1 MKKLILLLLG
11 VTLFAAC
18 TPSNT
23 EQVTQ
28 KHASE
33 VVAEINVVNNGNVS
47 FANFFTNKTMR
58 LDYFHTGNSETE
70 HFAADKI
77 LSDGEWYGSKK
88 TLIDELELGYFFLEV
103 IDQESK
109 TLLYSRGF
117 SSIFGE
123 WQTTPEATNEWGT
136 FHETVRFPW
145 PLKPVTVRIK
155 KRDGE
160 NKFQPVWTYNIDPAS
175 RLVNPTD
182 IKHTEEVVAIHKSG
196 DPSEKLDLVLLGD
209 GYTAEQMDKF
219 IEDAKR
225 VTGYLLNAEPYKSRK
240 DDINVWAVKT
250 PSQESGISRPHP
262 EIHKR
267 TALSAHYSSFDSERY
282 VLAYDNKTI
291 RNVAS
296 AAPYEFTSIL
306 INEQTYGGGGIY
318 KLYTTNA
325 VDNKFAEYLMIHEMG
340 HHLADLADEYYSSA
354 ISYEAPSID
363 IEPYETNVTA
373 LLDKDN
379 LKWKHLVEEGTPIPT
394 PWNKKE
400 FDEYGYAVQ
409 KERGEL
415 RAARVEESVMEEFFM
430 KAHHKQ
436 DEFFAVEEHKDK
448 IGAFEGA
455 KYNQYGL
462 YRSQLDCIMYTRH
475 TVHCKV
481 CQNSISTVIDQYS
494 K

>member
-1 MKKLILLLLG
+1 MKKYLSLLLG
-11 VTLFAAC
+11 LAVLFGC
-18 TPSNT
+18 TPNQT
-23 EQVTQ
+23 DQTAK

-33 VVAEINVVNNGNVS
+33 AISEINVVNNGNVS
-47 FANFFTNKTMR
+47 FDDYFVNKTMR

-70 HFAADKI
+70 HFATDKI
-77 LSDGEWYGSKK
+77 LSDGKWYGSKK
-88 TLIDELELGYFFLEV
+88 VLIDALELGYFFLEV
-103 IDQESK
+103 IDQETK
-109 TLLYSRGF
+109 TLLYSRGY
-117 SSIFGE
+117 SSVFGE
-123 WQTTPEATNEWGT
+123 WQTTPEAENEWGT

-145 PLKPVTVRIK
+145 PINPVTIRLK
-155 KRDGE
+155 KRDSQ
-160 NKFQPVWTYNIDPAS
+160 NKFQAVWTYDIDPAS

-182 IKHTEEVVAIHKSG
+182 MKHSEEVVAIHESG
-196 DPSEKLDLVLLGD
+196 DPNEKLDLVLLGD
-209 GYTAEQMDKF
+209 GYTIKEMDKF
-219 IEDAKR
+219 IADAKR
-225 VTGYLLNAEPYKSRK
+225 VAGYLLNAEPYKSRK
-240 DDINVWAVKT
+240 NDINIWAVKT
-250 PSQESGISRPHP
+250 PSQESGVSRPHP
-262 EIHKR
+262 GVFKR

-282 VLAYDNKTI
+282 VLSYDNKTI
-291 RNVAS
+291 RNAAS

-340 HHLADLADEYYSSA
+340 HHIADLADEYYSSSTA
-354 ISYEAPSID
+354 YEAPNVD
-363 IEPYETNVTA
+363 VEPYETNVTA

-379 LKWKHLVEEGTPIPT
+379 LKWKDLVEEETPIPT

-409 KERGEL
+409 KERGKL
-415 RAARVEESVMEEFFM
+415 RAAKVEESVMEDFFM
-430 KAHHKQ
+430 KAHYKQ
-436 DEFFAVEEHKDK
+436 DTFFAAEKYKDK

-455 KYNQYGL
+455 KYNQHGL

-481 CQNSISTVIDQYS
+481 CQRSISTVIDQYS